1 MTTDVQIIIFNLTG
15 ERSIAPMPTVMR
27 KIQAYV
33 EGARDCGLSDS
44 EIAQDVT
51 AFWPN
56 ARRVISVETIPGG
69 EVRVSVMPARAAAT
83 ARGPRVRVEAARH

>member
-15 ERSIAPMPTVMR
+15 QRSIAPMPTVMR

-33 EGARDCGLSDS
+33 EGARACGLSDE

-51 AFWPN
+51 AFWPS
-56 ARRVISVETIPGG
+56 ARRVVSVETIPGG
-69 EVRVSVMPARAAAT
+69 ELRVCVMPAPTVTAA
-83 ARGPRVRVEAARH
+83 RRQRVRVTAGRQ